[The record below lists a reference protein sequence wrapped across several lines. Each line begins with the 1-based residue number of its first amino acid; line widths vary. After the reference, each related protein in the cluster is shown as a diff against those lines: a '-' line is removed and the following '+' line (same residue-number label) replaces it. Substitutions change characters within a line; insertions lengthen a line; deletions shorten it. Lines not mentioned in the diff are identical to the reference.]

1 MKRILCI
8 LMVFVVTCAAWAQPV
23 SEMTIRD
30 YVNAHKGMAVQE
42 MKAYKIP
49 ASITLAQAI
58 YASKAGTNRLAK
70 EANNHFGITCHAN
83 EWEGDTF
90 YETEDRNPDL
100 CYRKYDKVESSYR
113 DHSLFIAKRPRYA
126 SLFELPMTDYRAWAH
141 GLKEAGYA
149 GNPRY
154 ADTLIAIIQKY
165 DLAKYDMSDTIATTV
180 SEPVQKAEK
189 QEPEGI
195 SQSERKTEVQQETV
209 SVPKTNEQ
217 PVEKFSAK
225 EEVKPDFPTITP
237 RTVDNV
243 FVFVLDPY
251 NVPFKQAYYPYTRR
265 PVYENNKTKF
275 LIAKAGDTYAS
286 LATSL
291 QLTEKNLRL
300 YNDVYDNSE
309 PVEGEVVYLEMKSTK
324 SPVDYH
330 ILREKDTYHYI
341 SQLYGVQLKI
351 ILKRNSGSMKN
362 YTEGDRI
369 CVGCK

>member
-8 LMVFVVTCAAWAQPV
+8 LMVFAVAHGAWAQPV
-23 SEMTIRD
+23 SEKTVRD
-30 YVNAHKGMAVQE
+30 YVNAHKGLAVQE

-58 YASKAGTNRLAK
+58 YSSKAGTNRVAK

-90 YETEDRNPDL
+90 YETEDHSPDL
-100 CYRKYDKVESSYR
+100 CYRKYKEVENSYR
-113 DHSLFIAKRPRYA
+113 DHSLFIATRPRYA
-126 SLFELPMTDYRAWAH
+126 LLFELPMTDYRAWAQ
-141 GLKEAGYA
+141 GLKDAGYA

-154 ADTLIAIIQKY
+154 ADTLVAIIQKY
-165 DLAKYDMSDTIATTV
+165 ELAQYDVPDTVAATV
-180 SEPVQKAEK
+180 SIPEP
-189 QEPEGI
+189 
-195 SQSERKTEVQQETV
+195 
-209 SVPKTNEQ
+209 
-217 PVEKFSAK
+217 K
-225 EEVKPDFPTITP
+225 EDFPTTTP
-237 RTVDNV
+237 RAVDNV
-243 FVFVLDPY
+243 YVFVLDPN

-275 LIAKAGDTYAS
+275 LIAKTGDTYAS

-300 YNDVYDNSE
+300 YNDVYDDSE
-309 PVEGEVVYLEMKSTK
+309 PVEGEVVYLELKSTK

-330 ILREKDTYHYI
+330 ILHKKDTYHYI

-362 YTEGDRI
+362 YAEGDKI
-369 CVGCK
+369 CIGCK